1 MANIIGHCH
10 LGNSECKFKPTDI
23 SCYDQIFESPSI
35 RLVSFCQ
42 DLKGTIVQV
51 ADYLGH
57 KFSDDVL
64 DQMVNNCTF
73 KSMKKNPDCNPDSLG
88 FNEEEIKGEK
98 KTTIGKEEEDKQSSF
113 MRKGMYVFTDYEV
126 QV

>member
-1 MANIIGHCH
+1 MLRPKIWI
-10 LGNSECKFKPTDI
+10 
-23 SCYDQIFESPSI
+23 PSI

-51 ADYLGH
+51 AGYLGH

-64 DQMVNNCTF
+64 DQMVNICTF

-113 MRKGMYVFTDYEV
+113 MRKGMYVFTDYE